1 MRFEIVVANRYLWSS
16 KAQTVLLVL
25 GVMLSVVLFIFI
37 TALIQGL
44 RLTIISDVLGNNP
57 HISIEVKTREP
68 RLFLP
73 PDTLQ
78 EPNKIVE
85 SKTSYVFVREQI
97 RDWKALTKQIESF
110 PGISAVSPQIVG
122 NSFLQRGESVRTIT
136 VVGVLPDR
144 VSAISKIKENLL
156 QGEENVTSNRILLGN
171 SLAKELGLRLG
182 QPIRLRSDRSVERDF
197 LLGGIF
203 ETGVENIDK
212 SLGFI
217 ELTSARGLFDL
228 VDGITRIETKV
239 ANVDHAA
246 LIAKNLPLTDFV
258 KATPW
263 QKQNA
268 GIQDALNGQGRSG
281 KIIQTFS
288 MITIIVGITSAL
300 LLATY
305 RRRAEIAIMRS
316 FGLSR
321 RFIGTIFVLQGAL
334 IGGIGAS
341 SGCLIGYYLTNF
353 LKTLR
358 TPSGKATFPIAPE
371 EGGYLL
377 VLSLTLLGSILASLY
392 PARAASRVDPVEVLN
407 Q

>member
-1 MRFEIVVANRYLWSS
+1 MRFEIVVASRYLWSN

-44 RLTIISDVLGNNP
+44 RLTIINDVLGNNP

-68 RLFLP
+68 RVFLP
-73 PDTLQ
+73 ATSISSQ
-78 EPNKIVE
+78 TEIVE
-85 SKTSYVFVREQI
+85 SKTSYLFVREQI
-97 RDWKALTKQIESF
+97 RDWKALAQEIEKY
-110 PGISAVSPQIVG
+110 PGISTVSPQIVG
-122 NSFLQRGESVRTIT
+122 NAFLQRGESVRTIT
-136 VVGVLPDR
+136 VVGVLPDK
-144 VSAISKIKENLL
+144 VSAISKIRENLL
-156 QGEENVTSNRILLGN
+156 QGDDNVTSNRILLGRT
-171 SLAKELGLRLG
+171 LTKELGLRLG

-203 ETGVENIDK
+203 ETGVETIDK
-212 SLGFI
+212 TLGFV
-217 ELTSARGLFDL
+217 ELNSARGLFDL
-228 VDGITRIETKV
+228 VDGVTKIETKV
-239 ANVDHAA
+239 FDVDKAA
-246 LIAKNLPLTDFV
+246 LIAANLPLSDFV

-305 RRRAEIAIMRS
+305 RRRSEIAIMRS

-321 RFIGTIFVLQGAL
+321 RFIGIIFVLQGAL
-334 IGGIGAS
+334 IGGIGAT
-341 SGCLIGYYLTNF
+341 SGCLLGYYLTNF
-353 LKTLR
+353 LKSLR
-358 TPSGKATFPIAPE
+358 SPSGKATFPIAPE
-371 EGGYLL
+371 EGGYLI
-377 VLSLTLLGSILASLY
+377 VLTLTILGSVLASLY
-392 PARAASRVDPVEVLN
+392 PARSASKVDPVEVLN